1 MAWLIA
7 GLGNPGDEY
16 ARTRHNAGRLA
27 VEDLADRS
35 GSRLRKVRFQAA
47 EAADVR
53 IGDEVAWLVASTRFM
68 NESGPTYA
76 SLARKHGI
84 APDHVVAVHDEIEI
98 PPEELMVKFGGG
110 SAGHNGVRSLAQALG
125 SKDFYRVRI
134 GVGRPPGRQDPADYV
149 LQRVATS
156 AWDGFAVDITR
167 AADAVECLVTEGL
180 EPAQQR
186 FNRRAGRP

>member
-27 VEDLADRS
+27 LDDLAERH
-35 GSRLRKVRFQAA
+35 GARLRKVRFQAA
-47 EAADVR
+47 EADDVR
-53 IGDEVAWLVASTRFM
+53 IGDETVWLVGSTRFM

-84 APDHVVAVHDEIEI
+84 APAHLVAVHDEIEI
-98 PPEELMVKFGGG
+98 PPDELMVKFGGG
-110 SAGHNGVRSLAQALG
+110 SAGHNGIRSLAQALG
-125 SKDFYRVRI
+125 SQDFYRVRI
-134 GVGRPPGRQDPADYV
+134 GVGRPPGRQDPADFV
-149 LQRVATS
+149 LQRVASS
-156 AWDGFAVDITR
+156 AWEDFAVSIGR
-167 AADAVECLVTEGL
+167 AADAVECLLTEGL

-186 FNRRAGRP
+186 FNRRAGRS

>member
-16 ARTRHNAGRLA
+16 AHTRHNAGRLA
-27 VEDLADRS
+27 VDELADRH
-35 GSRLRKVRFQAA
+35 GARLRKVRFQAA

-53 IGDEVAWLVASTRFM
+53 IGDDVVWLVASNRFM
-68 NESGPTYA
+68 NDSGPAYA

-84 APDHVVAVHDEIEI
+84 DPEHVIAVHDEIEI
-98 PPEELMVKFGGG
+98 PADELMVKFGGG
-110 SAGHNGVRSLAQALG
+110 SAGHNGIRSLAQALG
-125 SKDFYRVRI
+125 SKEFYRVRI
-134 GVGRPPGRQDPADYV
+134 GVGRPPGRQDPADFV
-149 LQRVATS
+149 LQRIARS
-156 AWDGFAVDITR
+156 AWDDFAVGIDR
-167 AADAVECLVTEGL
+167 AADAVECLLVDGL

>member
-53 IGDEVAWLVASTRFM
+53 IGDEVVWLVASTRFM

-156 AWDGFAVDITR
+156 AWDGFVVDIAR

>member
-27 VEDLADRS
+27 VEVLADRS

-53 IGDEVAWLVASTRFM
+53 IGDEVVWLVASTRFM

-156 AWDGFAVDITR
+156 AWDGFAVDIAR

>member
-35 GSRLRKVRFQAA
+35 GSRLRNVRFQAA

-110 SAGHNGVRSLAQALG
+110 SAGHNGLKSLAQALG

-156 AWDGFAVDITR
+156 AWDGFVVDIAR

>member
-27 VEDLADRS
+27 LDDLAERH
-35 GSRLRKVRFQAA
+35 GARLRKVRFQAA
-47 EAADVR
+47 EADDVR
-53 IGDEVAWLVASTRFM
+53 IGDETVWLVASTRFM

-84 APDHVVAVHDEIEI
+84 VPDHLVAVHDEIEI
-98 PPEELMVKFGGG
+98 PPDELMVKFGGG
-110 SAGHNGVRSLAQALG
+110 SAGHNGIRSLAQALG
-125 SKDFYRVRI
+125 SQDFYRVRI
-134 GVGRPPGRQDPADYV
+134 GVGRPPGRQDPADFV
-149 LQRVATS
+149 LQRVASS
-156 AWDGFAVDITR
+156 AWEDFAVSIGR
-167 AADAVECLVTEGL
+167 AADAVECLLTEGL

>member
-53 IGDEVAWLVASTRFM
+53 IGDEVVWLVASTRFM

-149 LQRVATS
+149 LQRVASS
-156 AWDGFAVDITR
+156 AWDGFAVDIAR

>member
-110 SAGHNGVRSLAQALG
+110 SAGHNGLKSLAQALG

-156 AWDGFAVDITR
+156 AWDGFAVDIAR

>member
-16 ARTRHNAGRLA
+16 ARTRHNAGKLA
-27 VEDLADRS
+27 VENLADRN

-47 EAADVR
+47 DAAEVR

-84 APDHVVAVHDEIEI
+84 APDRVVAVHDEIEI

-149 LQRVATS
+149 LQRVAAS
-156 AWDGFAVDITR
+156 AWDGFAVDIAR
-167 AADAVECLVTEGL
+167 AADAVECLLTEGL

-186 FNRRAGRP
+186 FNRRAGRA

>member
-1 MAWLIA
+1 MPWLIA

-27 VEDLADRS
+27 VDELADRNS
-35 GSRLRKVRFQAA
+35 SRLRKVRFQAA
-47 EAADVR
+47 EATDVR
-53 IGDEVAWLVASTRFM
+53 IGDEAVWLVASTRFM
-68 NESGPTYA
+68 NESGPAYA
-76 SLARKHGI
+76 SVARKHGI

-110 SAGHNGVRSLAQALG
+110 SAGHNGIRSLAQALG

-149 LQRVATS
+149 LQRVAAS
-156 AWDGFAVDITR
+156 AWDGFAVDIAR
-167 AADAVECLVTEGL
+167 AADAVECLLIEGL

>member
-27 VEDLADRS
+27 VEVLADRS

-53 IGDEVAWLVASTRFM
+53 IGDEVVWLVASTRFM

-98 PPEELMVKFGGG
+98 PPDELMVKFGGG

-149 LQRVATS
+149 LQRVAAS
-156 AWDGFAVDITR
+156 AWDGFAVDIAR
-167 AADAVECLVTEGL
+167 AADAVECLLTEGL

>member
-110 SAGHNGVRSLAQALG
+110 SAGHNGLKSLAQALG

-156 AWDGFAVDITR
+156 AWDGFVVDIAR
-167 AADAVECLVTEGL
+167 AADAVECLLTEGL
-180 EPAQQR
+180 ESAQQR

>member
-167 AADAVECLVTEGL
+167 AADAVECLVT
-180 EPAQQR
+180 
-186 FNRRAGRP
+186 

>member
-27 VEDLADRS
+27 VEVLADRS

-53 IGDEVAWLVASTRFM
+53 IGDEVVWLVASTRFM

-156 AWDGFAVDITR
+156 AWDGFVVDIAR

>member
-27 VEDLADRS
+27 VEDLADRN

-125 SKDFYRVRI
+125 SKDFFRVRI
-134 GVGRPPGRQDPADYV
+134 GVGRPPGHQDPADYV
-149 LQRVATS
+149 LQRVAPS
-156 AWDGFAVDITR
+156 VWDGFAVDIAR
-167 AADAVECLVTEGL
+167 AADAVECLLTEGL

>member
-27 VEDLADRS
+27 VEDLAGRNA
-35 GSRLRKVRFQAA
+35 SRLRKVRFQAA

-53 IGDEVAWLVASTRFM
+53 VGDEVAWLVASTRFM

-84 APDHVVAVHDEIEI
+84 APDHIVAVHDEIEI
-98 PPEELMVKFGGG
+98 PPDELMVKFGGG

-125 SKDFYRVRI
+125 TKDFYRVRI

-149 LQRVATS
+149 LQRVAAS
-156 AWDGFAVDITR
+156 AWDGFAVDIAR
-167 AADAVECLVTEGL
+167 AADAVECLLTEGL

>member
-27 VEDLADRS
+27 LDDLAERH
-35 GSRLRKVRFQAA
+35 GARLRKVRFQAA
-47 EAADVR
+47 EADDVR
-53 IGDEVAWLVASTRFM
+53 IGDETVWLVASTRFM

-84 APDHVVAVHDEIEI
+84 APDHLVAVHDEIEI
-98 PPEELMVKFGGG
+98 PPDELMVKFGGG
-110 SAGHNGVRSLAQALG
+110 SAGHNGIRSLAQALG
-125 SKDFYRVRI
+125 SQDFYRIRI
-134 GVGRPPGRQDPADYV
+134 GVGRPPGRQDPADFV
-149 LQRVATS
+149 LQRVASS
-156 AWDGFAVDITR
+156 AWEDFAVSIGR
-167 AADAVECLVTEGL
+167 AADAVECLLTEGL

-186 FNRRAGRP
+186 FNRRAGRS

>member
-53 IGDEVAWLVASTRFM
+53 IGDEVVWLVASTRFM

-156 AWDGFAVDITR
+156 AWDGFAVDIAR

>member
-27 VEDLADRS
+27 VEDLADRN

-98 PPEELMVKFGGG
+98 PPDELMVKFGGG

-149 LQRVATS
+149 LQRVAAS
-156 AWDGFAVDITR
+156 AWDGFAVDIAR

>member
-149 LQRVATS
+149 LQRVAAS
-156 AWDGFAVDITR
+156 AWDGFAVDIAR
-167 AADAVECLVTEGL
+167 AADAVECLLTEGL

>member
-156 AWDGFAVDITR
+156 ASDGFAVDITR

>member
-27 VEDLADRS
+27 VEDLADRN

-149 LQRVATS
+149 LQRVAAS
-156 AWDGFAVDITR
+156 AWDGFAVDIAR
-167 AADAVECLVTEGL
+167 AADAVECLLTEGL

>member
-27 VEDLADRS
+27 LDDLAERH
-35 GSRLRKVRFQAA
+35 GGRLRKVRFQAA
-47 EAADVR
+47 EADDVR
-53 IGDEVAWLVASTRFM
+53 IGDETVWLVASTRFM

-84 APDHVVAVHDEIEI
+84 APDHLVAVHDEIEI
-98 PPEELMVKFGGG
+98 PPDELMVKFGGG
-110 SAGHNGVRSLAQALG
+110 SAGHNGIRSLAQALG
-125 SKDFYRVRI
+125 SQDFHRVRI
-134 GVGRPPGRQDPADYV
+134 GVGRPPGRQDPADFV
-149 LQRVATS
+149 LQRVASS
-156 AWDGFAVDITR
+156 AWEDFAVSIGR
-167 AADAVECLVTEGL
+167 AADAVECLLTEGL

-186 FNRRAGRP
+186 FNRRAGRS

>member
-27 VEDLADRS
+27 VEDLADRN

-47 EAADVR
+47 EAVDVR
-53 IGDEVAWLVASTRFM
+53 IDDEAVWLVASTRFM

-110 SAGHNGVRSLAQALG
+110 SAGHNGIRSLAQALG

-149 LQRVATS
+149 LQRVAAS
-156 AWDGFAVDITR
+156 AWDGFAVDIAR
-167 AADAVECLVTEGL
+167 AADAVECLLTEGL